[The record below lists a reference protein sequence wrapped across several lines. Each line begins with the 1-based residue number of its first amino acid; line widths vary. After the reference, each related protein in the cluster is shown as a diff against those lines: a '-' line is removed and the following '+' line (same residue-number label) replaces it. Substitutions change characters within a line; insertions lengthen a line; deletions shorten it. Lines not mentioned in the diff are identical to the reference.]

1 MGQRVGD
8 EVTPEQWAPIA
19 GHDGY
24 EVSDCGRVR
33 SIARTH
39 VVKSRWGHEM
49 SCALSGR
56 VLKTWLVGAG
66 YPMVGLGFARH
77 KRRYVHHLVAEAFVV
92 GREPGREVNHF
103 NGNKQDNSASN
114 LEWVTRSQNNKHAT
128 HVLGHRAGQFGPG
141 RQRVCA

>member
-24 EVSDCGRVR
+24 EV
-33 SIARTH
+33 
-39 VVKSRWGHEM
+39 
-49 SCALSGR
+49 
-56 VLKTWLVGAG
+56 
-66 YPMVGLGFARH
+66 
-77 KRRYVHHLVAEAFVV
+77 
-92 GREPGREVNHF
+92 
-103 NGNKQDNSASN
+103 N